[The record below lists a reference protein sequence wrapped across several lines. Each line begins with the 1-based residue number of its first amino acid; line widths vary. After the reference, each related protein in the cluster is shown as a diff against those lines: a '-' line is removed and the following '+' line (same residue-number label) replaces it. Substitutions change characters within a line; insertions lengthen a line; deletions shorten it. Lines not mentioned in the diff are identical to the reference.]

1 MIKNTPL
8 PAGTKAPDFA
18 LNVTPDQKISLDDF
32 LGQNVILAFYP
43 ADFSPVCSSEMV
55 LYNEILSEFKRLH
68 ATLLGISVD
77 SIWCH
82 LAFSQQNNFHFP
94 LLSDFHPK
102 GDVCKLYNV
111 YRDDDG
117 EAERALYVIDKE
129 GVIAWSYISPIG
141 VNPGAD
147 DILNVLEDLAK
158 R

>member
-77 SIWCH
+77 S
-82 LAFSQQNNFHFP
+82 QDP
-94 LLSDFHPK
+94 
-102 GDVCKLYNV
+102 
-111 YRDDDG
+111 
-117 EAERALYVIDKE
+117 ALQF
-129 GVIAWSYISPIG
+129 GIG
-141 VNPGAD
+141 MGAD
-147 DILNVLEDLAK
+147 ALLEGG
-158 R
+158 